1 MKKMNLVFLSVLAFG
16 LGYSANNIAVSDTN
30 LKIAVVDTAEIIS
43 NSSEVK
49 ALKSEQQ
56 AKMQEMQTTLQKAR
70 EEISKEADAEK
81 AAKLEEKYR
90 DEINRQKIALDENY
104 NKKVADLDKKIRITI
119 SEKAKSMSYDLVL
132 PKEVVFYG
140 GDDITST
147 VEKDI
152 K

>member
-90 DEINRQKIALDENY
+90 DEINRQKRRRHPAATTQATRIGPPALCSEPKSRIDYWY
-104 NKKVADLDKKIRITI
+104 NR
-119 SEKAKSMSYDLVL
+119 
-132 PKEVVFYG
+132 
-140 GDDITST
+140 
-147 VEKDI
+147 
-152 K
+152 